1 MFDPRLLDKVLTK
14 RDEEARES
22 ATQFAA
28 DLEGGRLDPSAD
40 GFNQGLYQLAPV
52 PEQPPLQQQDKE
64 DKGAEEECKEEEG
77 KTAAVAEK
85 QEAGICLTAPERK
98 GSFPLLIFCLSYLSA
113 DAAADSE
120 DAKSAA
126 SLLGSAS
133 GGAKH
138 QQAPVTT
145 TAAAAP
151 LDDQEKPVFAPA
163 ICWRPAR
170 VAVDL
175 QLATRLIRKWVC
187 APPPPPTDSL

>member
-64 DKGAEEECKEEEG
+64 EDKGAEEEGKEEEG

-85 QEAGICLTAPERK
+85 QEAGMCLTAPERK
-98 GSFPLLIFCLSYLSA
+98 GSLPLLIFRCLHLVSVP
-113 DAAADSE
+113 
-120 DAKSAA
+120 
-126 SLLGSAS
+126 SL
-133 GGAKH
+133 
-138 QQAPVTT
+138 QT
-145 TAAAAP
+145 
-151 LDDQEKPVFAPA
+151 
-163 ICWRPAR
+163 
-170 VAVDL
+170 L
-175 QLATRLIRKWVC
+175 QLIQRTLKPQ
-187 APPPPPTDSL
+187 PPCWALPAGGPSTSRPP